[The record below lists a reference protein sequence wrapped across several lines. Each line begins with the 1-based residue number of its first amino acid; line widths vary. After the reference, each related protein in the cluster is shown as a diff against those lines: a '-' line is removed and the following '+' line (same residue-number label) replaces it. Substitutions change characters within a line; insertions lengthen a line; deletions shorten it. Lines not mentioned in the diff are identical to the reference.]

1 MAKQYSFT
9 SEGVRTFLDD
19 IVGDVLE
26 AIHETGTFEDRLYI
40 TVGSRTITLPM
51 VAETY
56 EAIEEA
62 LHEAVTIWEEEY
74 IKEDNEHADK

>member
-1 MAKQYSFT
+1 MTKQYSFT
-9 SEGVRTFLDD
+9 GEGVRTFLDD
-19 IVGDVLE
+19 VVGDVME
-26 AIHETGTFEDRLYI
+26 AIHETGTYEDRLTI

-51 VAETY
+51 IAETY

-74 IKEDNEHADK
+74 IREGNENEDE

>member
-9 SEGVRTFLDD
+9 GEGVRTFLDD
-19 IVGDVLE
+19 VVGDVME
-26 AIHETGTFEDRLYI
+26 AIHETGTYEDRLYI

-51 VAETY
+51 LAETY

-62 LHEAVTIWEEEY
+62 LHDAVAIWEEEY
-74 IKEDNEHADK
+74 IKEDSEHEDE